1 MRRKKTG
8 QKQLQAGK
16 REPPRILS
24 FGEGPR
30 RIFSLSHCEKR
41 AAVTRTERYISTT
54 TWNPVENCPTAS
66 RRAATRVRR
75 PLLTAAVHQGLGE
88 VPTSILQCKTVFV
101 YTKTLLATTMRPFRP
116 YSTAFSSSQTCV
128 LSGRKSWNPNEPRDN
143 FLLMKLSESQ

>member
-88 VPTSILQCKTVFV
+88 VPTSILKTGPRPGF
-101 YTKTLLATTMRPFRP
+101 KTRSLVPGC
-116 YSTAFSSSQTCV
+116 TACYNGVGSEKFTASELYRCPNLSYNEDV
-128 LSGRKSWNPNEPRDN
+128 LRERSIA
-143 FLLMKLSESQ
+143 